1 MKLLAVLTLA
11 ACFAILPSCVTAK
24 EIWTK
29 GDKVSVFF
37 ICREEEDIMDI
48 ALADSKGIKKFRGV
62 LAEKRITRQC
72 MSLRPPIMFIVD
84 DTIGSYKDYKGK
96 ETTIMKVISPVNNL
110 LAGYIVAAGIPGQNK
125 GI

>member
-1 MKLLAVLTLA
+1 MKLLIALTLA
-11 ACFAILPSCVTAK
+11 ACFTILPSCVTAE
-24 EIWTK
+24 EIWNK
-29 GDKVSVFF
+29 GDKVAVFF

>member
-1 MKLLAVLTLA
+1 
-11 ACFAILPSCVTAK
+11 
-24 EIWTK
+24 
-29 GDKVSVFF
+29 
-37 ICREEEDIMDI
+37 
-48 ALADSKGIKKFRGV
+48 
-62 LAEKRITRQC
+62 
-72 MSLRPPIMFIVD
+72 MFIVD

>member
-1 MKLLAVLTLA
+1 MKLLAALTLA
-11 ACFAILPSCVTAK
+11 ACFTILPSCVTAE

-48 ALADSKGIKKFRGV
+48 ALADSKGMKKFRSV

-84 DTIGSYKDYKGK
+84 DTIESYKDYKGE

-110 LAGYIVAAGIPGQNK
+110 LAGYIVAAGIPGKNK

>member
-1 MKLLAVLTLA
+1 MKLLTALTLA

-62 LAEKRITRQC
+62 LAEKRKCR
-72 MSLRPPIMFIVD
+72 
-84 DTIGSYKDYKGK
+84 
-96 ETTIMKVISPVNNL
+96 IS
-110 LAGYIVAAGIPGQNK
+110 
-125 GI
+125 

>member
-1 MKLLAVLTLA
+1 MKLLTALTLA

-110 LAGYIVAAGIPGQNK
+110 LAGYIVAAGIPDK

>member
-1 MKLLAVLTLA
+1 MKLLAALTLA

>member
-1 MKLLAVLTLA
+1 MKLLTALTLA

-24 EIWTK
+24 EVWTK

>member
-1 MKLLAVLTLA
+1 MKLLAALTLA
-11 ACFAILPSCVTAK
+11 ACFTILPSCVTAE

-48 ALADSKGIKKFRGV
+48 ALADSKGIKKFRSV

-84 DTIGSYKDYKGK
+84 DTIESYKDYKGE

-110 LAGYIVAAGIPGQNK
+110 LAGYIVAAGIPGKNK

>member
-1 MKLLAVLTLA
+1 MKLLAAFTLA

-37 ICREEEDIMDI
+37 ICREEKDIMDI
-48 ALADSKGIKKFRGV
+48 ALADSKGMKKFRSV

-84 DTIGSYKDYKGK
+84 DTIESYKNYKCE

-110 LAGYIVAAGIPGQNK
+110 LAGYIVAAGIPGKNK

>member
-1 MKLLAVLTLA
+1 M
-11 ACFAILPSCVTAK
+11 
-24 EIWTK
+24 
-29 GDKVSVFF
+29 
-37 ICREEEDIMDI
+37 
-48 ALADSKGIKKFRGV
+48 KKFRSV

-84 DTIGSYKDYKGK
+84 DTIESYKDYKGE

-110 LAGYIVAAGIPGQNK
+110 LAGYIVAAGIPGKNK

>member
-1 MKLLAVLTLA
+1 MKLLAAFTLA

-84 DTIGSYKDYKGK
+84 DTIESYKDYKGE

-110 LAGYIVAAGIPGQNK
+110 LAGYIVAAGIPGKNK

>member
-1 MKLLAVLTLA
+1 MKLLAAFTLA

-48 ALADSKGIKKFRGV
+48 ALADSKGIKKFRSV

-84 DTIGSYKDYKGK
+84 DTIESYKDYKGE
-96 ETTIMKVISPVNNL
+96 ETTIMKVISPINNL
-110 LAGYIVAAGIPGQNK
+110 LAGYIVAAGIPGKNK